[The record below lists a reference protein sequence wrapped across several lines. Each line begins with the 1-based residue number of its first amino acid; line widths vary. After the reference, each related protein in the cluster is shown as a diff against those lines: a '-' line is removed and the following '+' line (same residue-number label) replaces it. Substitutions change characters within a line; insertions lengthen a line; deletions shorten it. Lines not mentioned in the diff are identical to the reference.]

1 MAVRGRLTTART
13 RRKAA
18 MKTLLK
24 FIVLTPIAIVLLAFA
39 FANRHIVTVSFDP
52 FAADDALAVAAISA
66 PLFLVLFLAA
76 MIGVLAGGAATW
88 LRQGKHRKAARANRA
103 EAERLRGQAQALRAV
118 PNDNRAEPGASL
130 QHRA

>member
-1 MAVRGRLTTART
+1 
-13 RRKAA
+13 

-24 FIVLTPIAIVLLAFA
+24 FIIVTPIAIVLLAFA

-52 FAADDALAVAAISA
+52 FAADDAPAFAAISA
-66 PLFLVLFLAA
+66 PLFLLLFLAA

-103 EAERLRGQAQALRAV
+103 EAERLRGQARSTQSDSV
-118 PNDNRAEPGASL
+118 TSL

>member
-1 MAVRGRLTTART
+1 
-13 RRKAA
+13 

-52 FAADDALAVAAISA
+52 FAADNTPAVAAISA

-103 EAERLRGQAQALRAV
+103 EAERLRGQAQALRAA
-118 PNDNRAEPGASL
+118 PSDNRAEPGVSL

>member
-1 MAVRGRLTTART
+1 
-13 RRKAA
+13 

-24 FIVLTPIAIVLLAFA
+24 LIIVTPIAIVLLAFA
-39 FANRHIVTVSFDP
+39 FANRHMVTVSFDP
-52 FAADDALAVAAISA
+52 FAGADAQAFAAVSA

-103 EAERLRGQAQALRAV
+103 EAERLRGQAQALRSV
-118 PNDNRAEPGASL
+118 PNDNRVEPGASL

>member
-1 MAVRGRLTTART
+1 M
-13 RRKAA
+13 KA
-18 MKTLLK
+18 LLK
-24 FIVLTPIAIVLLAFA
+24 FIVVAPIAILLLAFA

-52 FAADDALAVAAISA
+52 FAADDAPAFAAISA
-66 PLFLVLFLAA
+66 PLFLLLFLAA

-103 EAERLRGQAQALRAV
+103 EAERLRGHARSTQSDSV
-118 PNDNRAEPGASL
+118 TSL